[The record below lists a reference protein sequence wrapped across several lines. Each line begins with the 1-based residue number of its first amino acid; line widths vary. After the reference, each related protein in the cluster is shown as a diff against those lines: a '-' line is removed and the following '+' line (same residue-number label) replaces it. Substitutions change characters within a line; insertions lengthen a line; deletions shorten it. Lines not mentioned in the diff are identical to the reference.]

1 MKNVSDKVKVE
12 NLIVDLF
19 WEYDRM
25 SSSGQESLDK
35 LAELMNVPS
44 EREEFF
50 KSLSKEIME
59 AVYCLICF

>member
-1 MKNVSDKVKVE
+1 MSLNKSQIQKLV
-12 NLIVDLF
+12 VDLG
-19 WEYDRM
+19 WEYERM

-59 AVYCLICF
+59 AV

>member
-35 LAELMNVPS
+35 LAELMNIPS

-50 KSLSKEIME
+50 KSLSKEIMD
-59 AVYCLICF
+59 AV

>member
-1 MKNVSDKVKVE
+1 MKNVSDKMKVE

-50 KSLSKEIME
+50 KSLSKEII
-59 AVYCLICF
+59 LNH

>member
-19 WEYDRM
+19 WDYDRM
-25 SSSGQESLDK
+25 SSSGQETLDK

-59 AVYCLICF
+59 AV

>member
-12 NLIVDLF
+12 NLIVDLY

-35 LAELMNVPS
+35 LAEMMNVPS

-59 AVYCLICF
+59 AV

>member
-1 MKNVSDKVKVE
+1 MKNVSDKMKVE

-35 LAELMNVPS
+35 LAELMNVPMKEPS
-44 EREEFF
+44 EFF
-50 KSLSKEIME
+50 KILEKEIME
-59 AVYCLICF
+59 AV

>member
-1 MKNVSDKVKVE
+1 MKVE

-59 AVYCLICF
+59 AV

>member
-50 KSLSKEIME
+50 KSLSKEIMD
-59 AVYCLICF
+59 AV

>member
-59 AVYCLICF
+59 AV

>member
-25 SSSGQESLDK
+25 SSSGQETLDK

-50 KSLSKEIME
+50 KSLSKEIMD
-59 AVYCLICF
+59 AV

>member
-1 MKNVSDKVKVE
+1 MKNVSDKMKVE

-25 SSSGQESLDK
+25 SSSGQETLDK

-59 AVYCLICF
+59 AV

>member
-1 MKNVSDKVKVE
+1 MKNVSDKMKVE

-59 AVYCLICF
+59 AV

>member
-1 MKNVSDKVKVE
+1 MKNVSDKMKVE

-25 SSSGQESLDK
+25 SSSGQETLDK

-50 KSLSKEIME
+50 KSLSKEIMD
-59 AVYCLICF
+59 AV

>member
-35 LAELMNVPS
+35 LAELMNIPS

-59 AVYCLICF
+59 AV

>member
-1 MKNVSDKVKVE
+1 MSLTKSQVTKLV
-12 NLIVDLF
+12 VDLC

-35 LAELMNVPS
+35 LAELMNIPS

-59 AVYCLICF
+59 AV

>member
-19 WEYDRM
+19 WEYERM

-59 AVYCLICF
+59 AV

>member
-25 SSSGQESLDK
+25 SSSGQETLDK

-59 AVYCLICF
+59 AV